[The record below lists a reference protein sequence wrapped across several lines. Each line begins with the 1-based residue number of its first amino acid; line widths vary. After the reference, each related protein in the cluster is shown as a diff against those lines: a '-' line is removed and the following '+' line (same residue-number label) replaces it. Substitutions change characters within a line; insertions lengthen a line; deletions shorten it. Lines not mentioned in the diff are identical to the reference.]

1 MNGRGWG
8 GEWIVL
14 FSQVIPF
21 EDNVST
27 ILSPIVNCKAGV
39 FCSANDGAIGAIL
52 DIALKMAAAINVP
65 LSSRSK
71 KFKKIKTPATPA
83 LWL

>member
-8 GEWIVL
+8 GVWIVL

-39 FCSANDGAIGAIL
+39 FCSANDGTIAAIL
-52 DIALKMAAAINVP
+52 DIAFKMTATINVP
-65 LSSRSK
+65 LSFR
-71 KFKKIKTPATPA
+71 
-83 LWL
+83 